1 MSNLQAFGTYAAA
14 FEESLVDDNWARLEQ
29 YFSEDASY
37 KPGDGTEGLG
47 RAGVIQSLQD
57 SVNALERKCD
67 ARELIGQPG
76 VTEEGDTIT
85 LSFTIKYVKQGVDDF
100 LLVGVETIQYSKGLI
115 CKMEDVFENPN
126 DLMAWRTKL

>member
-1 MSNLQAFGTYAAA
+1 MSNLKAFVAYAAA
-14 FEESLVDDNWARLEQ
+14 FDESLVNDNWSRIEQ

-37 KPGDGTEGLG
+37 KPGDGTEGIG
-47 RAGVIQSLQD
+47 RNGAIQSLQD

-85 LSFTIKYVKQGVDDF
+85 LSFTIKYTKQGV
-100 LLVGVETIQYSKGLI
+100 QYSAGLI
-115 CKMEDVFENPN
+115 SKMEDVFENPN
-126 DLMAWRTKL
+126 DVMAWRNSL

>member
-47 RAGVIQSLQD
+47 RSGVIQSLQD

-67 ARELIGQPG
+67 AHELIGQPG

-115 CKMEDVFENPN
+115 CKMEDVFESPN

>member
-14 FEESLVDDNWARLEQ
+14 FDESLVDDNWARLEQ

-37 KPGDGTEGLG
+37 KPGDGSEGVG

-57 SVNALERKCD
+57 SVNSLEGKCD

-76 VTEEGDTIT
+76 ITEERDTVT
-85 LSFTIKYVKQGVDDF
+85 LSFTIKYSKQGMEDY
-100 LLVGVETIQYSKGLI
+100 LLVGVETIQYSDGLI

-126 DLMAWRTKL
+126 DMMAWRDKL